1 MSTRLI
7 VRVANNKSSLSRAQ
21 FLLKKVLARE
31 RRLVQAGFK
40 SARNLGVPA
49 QVEKTAGRIPGR
61 AAAIE
66 IRGKPTVE
74 MYASTANFAPCG
86 TLQTT
91 IGLPLISPDSQR
103 AGGGPKL
110 VDYGR

>member
-49 QVEKTAGRIPGR
+49 QVEKTAGRIPAGSGDR
-61 AAAIE
+61 DP
-66 IRGKPTVE
+66 RKT
-74 MYASTANFAPCG
+74 
-86 TLQTT
+86 
-91 IGLPLISPDSQR
+91 DS
-103 AGGGPKL
+103 GN
-110 VDYGR
+110 VCFHS